1 MARNGPDQGSHE
13 DEVVVI
19 GTRFPRV
26 ASQSPV
32 PIDTISTED
41 LRGNG
46 YSNLEDQLKVQ
57 VPAFSIPR
65 PAAAGAVDFY
75 TAPSL
80 RGLSPGQLLVLVNGK
95 RRHSSGDLSIHNQI
109 GRGDVAYDL
118 NAIPAAALG
127 RVEVLRDGASAQYGS
142 DAIAGV
148 INLVLD
154 RSLGAGA
161 EAMLGIA
168 DEGDGQTADLNAWL
182 GVPVGDGGFIRTTL
196 SYRTTEGTN
205 RALPDTRQQYFG
217 SGGARNLSNF
227 YGSGTGLTP
236 SNGALDPREASVDR
250 NTYKLGEPEYNQW
263 SAFMNAELPLLDG
276 ADLYSFGGYSK
287 LDGRSIGFFRRA
299 GQDETVRALH
309 PDGYAPDI
317 VTDLQNI
324 SGTIGLRISDIVGFG
339 MDLSSSYGGSEVD
352 IDQVNSNNPSF
363 GANSP
368 TSAYRGGT
376 RFYQWTNNLDVTREI
391 DLGDAFPL
399 LLAFGLEHR
408 DEYYTMVAGDTVSF
422 SNGGVTIIDGP
433 NAGRPA
439 PIGFQ
444 PNSGILPSEAREESR
459 NSEAAYIELQKTLGP
474 LFISAAARYESF
486 SDFGDSDNYK
496 IAARLEVAPPLAL
509 RGSFSTGFRAP
520 QLPQSF
526 FASTTSTI
534 ANGNQ
539 VSSRLLPV
547 NDPIARLLGAEDLGP
562 EKAQNLSVGAV
573 LALPGLS
580 ASVDLYQINLKD
592 RIALSSTFQG
602 AAVTNLLAANGFVG
616 VSSVSYLTNAVD
628 TQSRGVDFTAQYR
641 RDFGGAGQLTATLA
655 ANYNTQKFDR
665 IAPTPEVLSDLGVAT
680 PLFDLTQQVRFSDSF
695 PRTKITLALNWVWNA
710 TSFGLSNT
718 RYGQVAAV
726 AFTNLTPAQI
736 AVLTPGYDVE
746 LVPIAGS
753 ANSQVIQNFGAKII
767 SDFNADWRATG
778 WLTLSA
784 GVTNLFDTYPDRN
797 IASTPESVAA
807 GTNGSDNNGIFPYNY
822 ISPFGYSG
830 RAYYLKLGL
839 RF

>member
-161 EAMLGIA
+161 DAMLGIA

-250 NTYKLGEPEYNQW
+250 NTYKLGEPEYNQR

-299 GQDETVRALH
+299 GQDEL
-309 PDGYAPDI
+309 
-317 VTDLQNI
+317 L
-324 SGTIGLRISDIVGFG
+324 GT
-339 MDLSSSYGGSEVD
+339 
-352 IDQVNSNNPSF
+352 
-363 GANSP
+363 
-368 TSAYRGGT
+368 
-376 RFYQWTNNLDVTREI
+376 
-391 DLGDAFPL
+391 
-399 LLAFGLEHR
+399 
-408 DEYYTMVAGDTVSF
+408 
-422 SNGGVTIIDGP
+422 
-433 NAGRPA
+433 
-439 PIGFQ
+439 
-444 PNSGILPSEAREESR
+444 
-459 NSEAAYIELQKTLGP
+459 
-474 LFISAAARYESF
+474 
-486 SDFGDSDNYK
+486 
-496 IAARLEVAPPLAL
+496 
-509 RGSFSTGFRAP
+509 
-520 QLPQSF
+520 
-526 FASTTSTI
+526 
-534 ANGNQ
+534 
-539 VSSRLLPV
+539 PV
-547 NDPIARLLGAEDLGP
+547 NR
-562 EKAQNLSVGAV
+562 
-573 LALPGLS
+573 
-580 ASVDLYQINLKD
+580 
-592 RIALSSTFQG
+592 
-602 AAVTNLLAANGFVG
+602 
-616 VSSVSYLTNAVD
+616 VS
-628 TQSRGVDFTAQYR
+628 
-641 RDFGGAGQLTATLA
+641 
-655 ANYNTQKFDR
+655 
-665 IAPTPEVLSDLGVAT
+665 
-680 PLFDLTQQVRFSDSF
+680 
-695 PRTKITLALNWVWNA
+695 
-710 TSFGLSNT
+710 
-718 RYGQVAAV
+718 
-726 AFTNLTPAQI
+726 
-736 AVLTPGYDVE
+736 
-746 LVPIAGS
+746 
-753 ANSQVIQNFGAKII
+753 
-767 SDFNADWRATG
+767 
-778 WLTLSA
+778 
-784 GVTNLFDTYPDRN
+784 
-797 IASTPESVAA
+797 
-807 GTNGSDNNGIFPYNY
+807 
-822 ISPFGYSG
+822 
-830 RAYYLKLGL
+830 
-839 RF
+839 